1 MCVLS
6 YVRFKICIFVG
17 KFFVLLLVFTQNFQV
32 NSHMLQ
38 PFVCVLV
45 NIDWNTLQELSS
57 LHLMDIGHL
66 TPTMLVFSFKTCYQF
81 VSYICL

>member
-1 MCVLS
+1 MLLS
-6 YVRFKICIFVG
+6 
-17 KFFVLLLVFTQNFQV
+17 VFTQNFKV

-38 PFVCVLV
+38 PFVCVPV
-45 NIDWNTLQELSS
+45 NIDCNTLQELSS

-66 TPTMLVFSFKTCYQF
+66 APTMLVFSLKTCYQL